1 MKKVL
6 VSCIALLAA
15 VATQAQTLNIEV
27 GSVTYQVPAEQAG
40 EMVYQDGQT
49 LTVMGKTFTLTD
61 IAQMYVD
68 DTAVTDNSVSVSYD
82 GTTAKVL
89 VAGNVAQ
96 YVDVAVSGAH
106 VSITQSDLV
115 ADEITY
121 ALSGTTTD
129 GEFYMAGS
137 YKATVELRG
146 LTLTN
151 ATPVYSGAAI
161 CIMNGKRID
170 LSVKKDTENT
180 LTDCASPAT
189 ALAQKAALYCKGHL
203 ELKGKGTLTVNGRYA
218 HAIKSAEYMS
228 LKNAT
233 VTVAQAVQDGLSC
246 DEYFLMESGTLTV
259 SGVGDDALQCD
270 IDGDTSTGETTDHED
285 EDSGNIYI
293 NGGVL
298 NLTTTA
304 AGAKCIKA
312 DSIAYVNDGTLTLN
326 ASGAVDT
333 SDSTDPSYVAAI
345 SGGKVVINGGTTV
358 ITVKGTAGRGIKAN
372 DVETNGG
379 ELTITNGAAPTTIS
393 SDVKSAK
400 GIKALNAAFNA
411 GTITITMSGNA
422 SKAIRVGD
430 GTKSSGSTGGGGWG
444 GGWGGGPGG
453 HGGGPGGG
461 MGGGSSW
468 TNITG
473 SYTQGTTDGNGPT
486 ITVTQTGQ
494 TYSSSNAKAIKAICA
509 ITIYGGETVVNTS
522 YNGAEGIE
530 SKTSV
535 DIRGGRHYLKC
546 YDDCINSAGKIY
558 FNGGTTVAYSTGN
571 DVIDSNA
578 GTTGAITI
586 GNGYVLAYMTKGDP
600 DEAFDCDNNNYIQ
613 ITGTGIA
620 IGAGGAQ
627 SSTTGTISNA
637 AQGYAFPGT
646 VRFTANAYNTLADA
660 QGNNLVTFQLPVTIS
675 SRCTF
680 ITAKGMVSKGTYNI
694 KSSTSEPTD
703 ATTAWHGLYIGS
715 SAKGTTSVVSTITA
729 K

>member
-82 GTTAKVL
+82 GTTAKVF

-333 SDSTDPSYVAAI
+333 SDSTDPSYVAGI

-358 ITVKGTAGRGIKAN
+358 ITVKGTSGRGIKAN

-379 ELTITNGAAPTTIS
+379 ELTITNSAAPTTIS
-393 SDVKSAK
+393 SDVKGAK
-400 GIKALNAAFNA
+400 GIKALHAAFTA

-444 GGWGGGPGG
+444 GGGWGHGPGG
-453 HGGGPGGG
+453 GGGPGGG

-486 ITVTQTGQ
+486 ITVTQKGQ
-494 TYSSSNAKAIKAICA
+494 TYSNSDAKAIKAICA
-509 ITIYGGETVVNTS
+509 ITIYGGETVVETS
-522 YNGAEGIE
+522 YSGNEGLE

-535 DIRGGRHYLKC
+535 DIRGGKHSLKC

-586 GNGYVLAYMTKGDP
+586 GNGHVLAYMTKGDP

-620 IGAGGAQ
+620 IGIGGAQ
-627 SSTTGTISNA
+627 SSTTGTISGA
-637 AQGYAFPGT
+637 KQGYAFPGS
-646 VRFTANAYNTLADA
+646 VSFKANVYNTLLDA
-660 QGNNLVTFQLPVTIS
+660 SNNTLVAFQLPVAIS

-680 ITAKGMVSKGTYNI
+680 ITATGMVSGQKYSI
-694 KSSTSEPTD
+694 YSTTTEPTD
-703 ATTAWHGLYIGS
+703 ADIAWHGFYIGS
-715 SAKGTTSVVSTITA
+715 SAKGTTQVKTGISA